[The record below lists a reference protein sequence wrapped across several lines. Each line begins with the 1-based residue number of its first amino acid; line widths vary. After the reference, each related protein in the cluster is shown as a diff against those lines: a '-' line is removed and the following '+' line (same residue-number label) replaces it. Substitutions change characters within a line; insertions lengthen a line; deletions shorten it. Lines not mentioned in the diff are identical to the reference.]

1 MHLNIL
7 ICILL
12 AIQPGTYHKAGNG
25 LGNSQI
31 RFERDKVGT
40 VAFLGGSITQNGG
53 WRDSLCNYLQE
64 RFPDTRFTFIP
75 AGIASMGSTPGAFR
89 LERDVLS
96 KGPVDLLFE
105 EAAVNDAT
113 NRRSNEEQIR
123 GMEDS
128 IRHTLKANPATDIV
142 VMHFVDPGKM
152 ETYIQGKIP
161 EVIRNFDE
169 VAGHYKVGTINLAKE
184 VTDRISNGEFTW
196 EDDFKDVHPSPFGQS
211 IYFRSMKA
219 FLEKAYAQAVT
230 GNEQITPHPIPEPL
244 DPYCYEHG
252 SIVPFQKAIDVQ
264 GFEHI
269 NNWTPDLSAGT
280 RKGYTNVDMLVG
292 KHPGN
297 SFTFQF
303 EGNAAGIMVAA
314 GPDAGMIEYR
324 IDGKDV
330 LTLDLFTRWSQQL
343 YLPWYFTLASGLEQG
358 KHTLVVKIS
367 RDKNAESLGHSC
379 IIKAFYINKLR

>member
-7 ICILL
+7 VSILL
-12 AIQPGTYHKAGNG
+12 TIQTGIYHREGGG
-25 LGNSQI
+25 LRNSQI

-53 WRDSLCNYLQE
+53 WRDSICNFLQE

-96 KGPVDLLFE
+96 KGPIDLLFE

-113 NRRSNEEQIR
+113 NGRNQEEQIR
-123 GMEDS
+123 GMEGI

-152 ETYIQGKIP
+152 ETYSQGKIP

-169 VAGHYKVGTINLAKE
+169 VADHYKVGTVNLAKE
-184 VTDRISNGEFTW
+184 VTDRINNGEFTW

-219 FLEKAYAQAVT
+219 FLEQSYAQAVT

-244 DPYCYEHG
+244 DPYCYDHG
-252 SIVPFQKAIDVQ
+252 SIVHFQKAIDVQ

-269 NNWTPDLSAGT
+269 NNWSPDLIAGT

-292 KHPGN
+292 VHAGDG
-297 SFTFQF
+297 FTFPF
-303 EGNAAGIMVAA
+303 EGNAVGIMVAA
-314 GPDAGMIEYR
+314 GPDAGVIEYS

-330 LTLDLFTRWSQQL
+330 RTLDLFTRWSQQL
-343 YLPWYFTLASGLEQG
+343 YLPWYYTLASGLEQG

-379 IIKAFYINKLR
+379 ILKAFYINK